1 MNYYKNVL
9 YGESANALTD
19 AEIEA
24 YYDENAQSYID
35 QGVTKVNNVSV
46 RHILIQPE
54 GEKDSDGNY
63 SDEAKAAA
71 KAEAEAKAAAE
82 KKEA

>member
-1 MNYYKNVL
+1 MNYDKNVL

-63 SDEAKAAA
+63 SDEA
-71 KAEAEAKAAAE
+71 
-82 KKEA
+82 